1 MFEQRRR
8 TKVEKTRN
16 RLRVLVAAI
25 FVLGCFSILIYRL
38 WVLQVERYQ
47 GLSERAD
54 QNRISLVPIV
64 PKRGNIYDRNGEVLA
79 RSYRDYTLEVVP
91 GQIRDIDAMIEAVDQ
106 IIPISS
112 LDIRRFKQRM
122 GANTRYTSIILR
134 SNLTDERSCSFCC
147 TCI

>member
-1 MFEQRRR
+1 MFDQRRR
-8 TKVEKTRN
+8 SKVERTRN
-16 RLRVLVAAI
+16 RLRILVAAA
-25 FVLGCFSILIYRL
+25 FVLACFSILIYRL

-47 GLSERAD
+47 GFSERAD

-91 GQIRDIDAMIEAVDQ
+91 GRIRDIDAMIEALNQ

-122 GANTRYTSIILR
+122 GMNTRYASII
-134 SNLTDERSCSFCC
+134 
-147 TCI
+147 

>member
-47 GLSERAD
+47 GQLMALARAQHQAMRAEAYRAAIAIMCPMPD
-54 QNRISLVPIV
+54 R
-64 PKRGNIYDRNGEVLA
+64 KRGHCRVFKLG
-79 RSYRDYTLEVVP
+79 
-91 GQIRDIDAMIEAVDQ
+91 IRGG
-106 IIPISS
+106 
-112 LDIRRFKQRM
+112 L
-122 GANTRYTSIILR
+122 IL
-134 SNLTDERSCSFCC
+134 
-147 TCI
+147 